1 MACSSGAE
9 KDSDLFF
16 CLFEKCL
23 YKCLFDM
30 RRDEPDDELLIIE
43 SRHGP
48 VETVF
53 HKEVGTMSRG
63 REDVFIVLTR
73 FVSSCIVMGGNLSR
87 ARHWRGKGGNNC
99 TYVVYLS
106 NKGGKFVGLIN

>member
-53 HKEVGTMSRG
+53 HKEVVTGTRG
-63 REDVFIVLTR
+63 PFYSTDQICEFLYCNGRKPF
-73 FVSSCIVMGGNLSR
+73 
-87 ARHWRGKGGNNC
+87 
-99 TYVVYLS
+99 
-106 NKGGKFVGLIN
+106 